1 MAEKKSSV
9 KPPARRKKPAPAD
22 SPVIDAIVS
31 ALTRGGAGLNRI
43 RAKETQNRSVSDA
56 EWDSMV
62 EIAQARINMAAAV
75 NSVEEFGK
83 AKLFFE
89 ELVQRAMDQGDIKI
103 ALDAEKEKIKLL
115 RLAEERNTR
124 AVEESYQSAVEQMVR
139 AHLEPLGI
147 APAGTEIVELAR
159 RVAVYF
165 CEHFEPPGK
174 AQTSRKVKRADT
186 KPRVRKA

>member
-1 MAEKKSSV
+1 MAEKKSSH
-9 KPPARRKKPAPAD
+9 KSPARRKKTTLAD
-22 SPVIDAIVS
+22 SPVIDSIVS
-31 ALTRGGAGLNRI
+31 SLTRGGAGLNRI
-43 RAKETQNRSVSDA
+43 RAKEMQNRSVSDA

-62 EIAQARINMAAAV
+62 EIAQGRINMAAAV

-89 ELVQRAMDQGDIKI
+89 ELVQRAMEQQEYKL

-124 AVEESYQSAVEQMVR
+124 AVDESYQSAVEQMVR
-139 AHLEPLGI
+139 SHLEPLGI

-165 CEHFEPPGK
+165 CDHFDVP
-174 AQTSRKVKRADT
+174 RKVKRAEKQT
-186 KPRVRKA
+186 RVRRS